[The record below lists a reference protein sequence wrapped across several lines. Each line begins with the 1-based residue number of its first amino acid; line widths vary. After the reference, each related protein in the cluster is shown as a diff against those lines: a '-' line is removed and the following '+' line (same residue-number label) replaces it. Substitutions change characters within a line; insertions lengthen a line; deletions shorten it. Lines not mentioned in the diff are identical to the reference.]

1 MRISQTGKRAAV
13 LGILVFLC
21 TLILS
26 ACGQNQDGYVPGG
39 EDKEGEEE
47 ENTITGKIIE
57 VHDTSL
63 LMLREE
69 DANGGLMDTGVD
81 GVKIYDQNKQEIK
94 ADALK
99 PGMRIRLSLQ
109 EDSTIMERYPL
120 GITGVQEIHILG
132 QENDYV
138 GLYLDIIKGIYGNDT
153 GLNDNMRIMAL
164 DLTQVKNLSDS
175 EKEAVRYLLGPLLDN
190 WQKDSIGSPG
200 SVKYPN
206 PEVILATQEDLK
218 EQGLLSEDG
227 SYFTEGILIKIR
239 TVKERKNSFTFS
251 AKKWRSGL
259 GANGY
264 DNCKASFKDGVGT
277 YELNFTWIS

>member
-26 ACGQNQDGYVPGG
+26 ACGQDQDGYVPAG
-39 EDKEGEEE
+39 EEREGEEE

-120 GITGVQEIHILG
+120 GITPG
-132 QENDYV
+132 
-138 GLYLDIIKGIYGNDT
+138 
-153 GLNDNMRIMAL
+153 DNA
-164 DLTQVKNLSDS
+164 
-175 EKEAVRYLLGPLLDN
+175 P
-190 WQKDSIGSPG
+190 
-200 SVKYPN
+200 
-206 PEVILATQEDLK
+206 
-218 EQGLLSEDG
+218 
-227 SYFTEGILIKIR
+227 
-239 TVKERKNSFTFS
+239 
-251 AKKWRSGL
+251 
-259 GANGY
+259 
-264 DNCKASFKDGVGT
+264 
-277 YELNFTWIS
+277 